1 VVKNALGQFTTE
13 DPEKTDNSF
22 KMSQTMTTAPAW
34 TIPGFLEARE
44 NNHLFIS
51 GADATA
57 LTYKYGTPLFVFS
70 EARIGGNIARLQA
83 AAKQVDR
90 PIKFCYASKANSNM
104 AVLGVVRD
112 AGIDIEVNSGGELF
126 KALRAG
132 FRPDQIIFNGTSKTS
147 EELDEAVR
155 AGIYSI
161 NVDSIYEIELV
172 EDAVRRARAELNS
185 GLPPARIALR
195 LVPEIGT
202 RSHLGLQTALLTSK
216 FGISSS
222 EVLEAF
228 RRGLQHPDLIHVCG
242 IHIHVG
248 SQTPDVEPFA
258 EAFKSMWNHLMT
270 IHRETGL
277 ILEHINLGGGIP
289 VNYLR
294 DRSQADQLPEHEREM
309 LGADLEPSAVL
320 TEALRVARESARD
333 AAAEHLLENVTIL
346 LEPGRSIIADTGV
359 VLTKVQNIKR
369 RPETDDVW
377 LLTDAGY
384 NLLLSM
390 NNYKWYYHLVSAS
403 RACEPADAEYKVAGP
418 LCDSGDVY
426 FDIERHGRLPDYR
439 LLPRDVKPGEVLALL
454 NSGAYSLAQMFPYN
468 GRPLPAAVMVREGGK
483 AELIRKRDTYED
495 LLMNDVW

>member
-1 VVKNALGQFTTE
+1 
-13 DPEKTDNSF
+13 
-22 KMSQTMTTAPAW
+22 MSPVATAAPAW

-51 GADATA
+51 AVDATA
-57 LTYKYGTPLFVFS
+57 LSHEYGTPLFVFS
-70 EARIGGNIARLQA
+70 EARIRANIARLQA
-83 AAKQVDR
+83 AAKQVER

-104 AVLGVVRD
+104 AVLGVVRE
-112 AGIDIEVNSGGELF
+112 AGIDIEVNSGGELY

-132 FRPDQIIFNGTSKTS
+132 FRPDQIIFNGTSKTD

-172 EDAVRRARAELNS
+172 EDAVRRARAELNA
-185 GLPPARIALR
+185 GLPARIALR

-222 EVLEAF
+222 EVLDAF
-228 RRGLQHPDLIHVCG
+228 RRGLQNPDLTHVCG

-258 EAFKSMWNHLMT
+258 EAFKSMWNHLLT
-270 IHRETGL
+270 IHHETGL
-277 ILEHINLGGGIP
+277 TLEHINLGGGIP

-294 DRSQADQLPEHEREM
+294 DRSQADELPEHEREM
-309 LGADLEPSAVL
+309 LGASLEPATVL
-320 TEALRVARESARD
+320 SEALRVARESART
-333 AAAEHLLENVTIL
+333 AEAEHLLDQVTIL
-346 LEPGRSIIADTGV
+346 LEPGRSIISDAGV
-359 VLTKVQNIKR
+359 VLTKVRNIKR
-369 RPETDDVW
+369 RPETGDIW

-384 NLLLSM
+384 SLLLSM
-390 NNYKWYYHLVSAS
+390 NNYKWYYHLISAS
-403 RACEPADAEYKVAGP
+403 RAGDAADAQYKVAGP

-426 FDIERHGRLPDYR
+426 FDIEREGRLPDYR
-439 LLPRDVKPGEVLALL
+439 LLPSNVQPGEVLALL
-454 NSGAYSLAQMFPYN
+454 NAGAYSLAQMFPYN

-483 AELIRKRDTYED
+483 TDLIRKRDTYED
-495 LLMNDVW
+495 LLANDVW

>member
-1 VVKNALGQFTTE
+1 MP
-13 DPEKTDNSF
+13 DI
-22 KMSQTMTTAPAW
+22 MTAAPAW
-34 TIPGFLEARE
+34 TIPDFLEARE

-57 LTYKYGTPLFVFS
+57 LSYKYGTPLFVFS
-70 EARIGGNIARLQA
+70 ESRIRANIARLQA
-83 AAKQVDR
+83 AAKKVDR

-104 AVLGVVRD
+104 AVLGAVRD

-132 FRPDQIIFNGTSKTS
+132 FRPDQIIFNGTSKTN

-155 AGIYSI
+155 AGIYAI

-185 GLPPARIALR
+185 SLPPARIALR

-222 EVLEAF
+222 EVLDAF
-228 RRGLQHPDLIHVCG
+228 RRGLQNPDLIHVCG

-277 ILEHINLGGGIP
+277 TLEHINLGGGIP

-294 DRSQADQLPEHEREM
+294 DRSQADELPEHERDM
-309 LGADLEPSAVL
+309 LGASLEPADVL
-320 TEALRVARESARD
+320 TEALRVARESARTVE
-333 AAAEHLLENVTIL
+333 AEHLLDQVTIL
-346 LEPGRSIIADTGV
+346 LEPGRSIISDAGV
-359 VLTKVQNIKR
+359 VLTKVRNIKR
-369 RPETDDVW
+369 RPETNDIW

-384 NLLLSM
+384 SLLLSM
-390 NNYKWYYHLVSAS
+390 NNYKWYYHLISAS
-403 RACEPADAEYKVAGP
+403 RAGDAADAQYKVAGP

-426 FDIERHGRLPDYR
+426 FDIEREGRLPDYR
-439 LLPRDVKPGEVLALL
+439 RLPSDVKPGEVLALL
-454 NSGAYSLAQMFPYN
+454 NSGAYSFSQMFAYN
-468 GRPLPAAVMVREGGK
+468 GRPLPAAVLVREGGR
-483 AELIRKRDTYED
+483 AEVIRKRDSYED
-495 LLMNDVW
+495 LLMNEVW